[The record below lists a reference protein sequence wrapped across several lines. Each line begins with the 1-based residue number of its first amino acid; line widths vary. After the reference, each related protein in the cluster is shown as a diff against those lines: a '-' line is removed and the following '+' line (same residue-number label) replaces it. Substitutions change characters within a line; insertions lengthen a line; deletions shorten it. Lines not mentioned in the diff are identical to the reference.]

1 MYGRKQGKKSD
12 CAETFSAWKGQFKNG
27 EYELGNVEYGILSSS
42 VLFCVIYCRLQSV
55 AQRLTVSEGIKW
67 FFDMLDFKIYTTRM
81 ENTDEIKIV
90 LQILYQA
97 YSKLMVALTVS
108 VIFIWIR
115 FG

>member
-1 MYGRKQGKKSD
+1 M
-12 CAETFSAWKGQFKNG
+12 
-27 EYELGNVEYGILSSS
+27 V
-42 VLFCVIYCRLQSV
+42 
-55 AQRLTVSEGIKW
+55 
-67 FFDMLDFKIYTTRM
+67 FDMLDFKIYTTRM

-90 LQILYQA
+90 LQILSQA